1 MIRAIHARNILTI
14 CLPPPRCWPSLLRLN
29 KRCVVEIDMIVKA
42 EEIETNR
49 GQPDDLEISVRLQ
62 AALYIREIVTVR
74 ELEARSAE
82 DLIKSS
88 GAPGSS
94 HYFGKKSLREVRE
107 LPPLAQQ
114 AQGRPLI
121 HLCGAHLCVK
131 EG

>member
-1 MIRAIHARNILTI
+1 MIRAIHARNILMG
-14 CLPPPRCWPSLLRLN
+14 LSAAAEAGPVFYALN
-29 KRCVVEIDMIVKA
+29 KCVAEIDMIVKA

-49 GQPDDLEISVRLQ
+49 GRLVDDLEMSVRLQ

-82 DLIKSS
+82 NLIKSS

-107 LPPLAQQ
+107 LLASF
-114 AQGRPLI
+114 GMKLKGDP
-121 HLCGAHLCVK
+121 
-131 EG
+131 